1 MHISLRLLSM
11 CSFIHFKQGV
21 GEHARGR
28 EKEKVKEGKGE
39 EKRREEK
46 VVEKKGQ
53 GKYLA

>member
-1 MHISLRLLSM
+1 M